1 MGQKTIFKG
10 WQMRNR
16 ILWVDTLRAIGIS
29 FIVLVHT
36 GRFNDPFV
44 LMYLK
49 SFFVPLFFFVS
60 GLVAQDSL
68 YKDSFPNFLAN
79 LSRRL
84 LLPYVF
90 FATIS
95 YLLWLLLLRHF
106 KSQFFDPLKSLLG
119 ILYGSGSWISYN
131 GALWFFTCLFIAQIM
146 FFFLVRSS
154 QHRPHLFLLPFLL
167 FCLSVAGYLLTTYV
181 TASAERLPWS
191 IDIALTATVF
201 YGVGY
206 LLRSYVLTVN
216 FAKWRWPAVLISLA
230 THLCFAR
237 MNKTVEFYNGDY
249 GNYFYFYMAA
259 FSGIL
264 FWTHIAYLIKP
275 HPLFSEIGQNT
286 LVIFSTHLLVIPCLT
301 GFLIHVL
308 HIERKAL
315 DDNLSV
321 ALGYVVFSMIAT
333 LMISRWMREHTP
345 VLLGRSA
352 RRIQVQ
358 E

>member
-1 MGQKTIFKG
+1 MK
-10 WQMRNR
+10 NR
-16 ILWVDTLRAIGIS
+16 ILWVDTLRAIGIL

-36 GRFNDPFV
+36 GRFNNPFI

-60 GLVAQDSL
+60 GLVTKDSF
-68 YKDSFPNFLAN
+68 YKDSFSGFLGN

-84 LLPYVF
+84 LLPYAF
-90 FATIS
+90 FAGIS

-106 KSQFFDPLKSLLG
+106 KSQFFDPLQSLLG
-119 ILYGSGSWISYN
+119 ILYGSGGWISYN
-131 GALWFFTCLFIAQIM
+131 GALWFFTCLFVTQVM

-154 QHRPHLFLLPFLL
+154 QYKPHPFLLPFLL
-167 FCLSVAGYLLTTYV
+167 LCLSIAGYLLTTYV
-181 TASAERLPWS
+181 TNASDRLPWS

-206 LLRSYVLTVN
+206 LLQSYVLTDS
-216 FAKWRWPAVLISLA
+216 FAQWRWPAIGISLVA
-230 THLCFAR
+230 HLYFAR
-237 MNKTVEFYNGDY
+237 MNQTVEFYIGSY
-249 GNYFYFYMAA
+249 GNYFYFYIAA

-275 HPLFSEIGQNT
+275 NPLLSEIGQNT
-286 LVIFSTHLLVIPCLT
+286 LVIFSTHLLIIPCLT
-301 GFLIHVL
+301 GFLVHVL

-315 DDNLSV
+315 DDNAFV
-321 ALGYVVFSMIAT
+321 ALGYVVFSIILT
-333 LMISRWMREHTP
+333 LMISRWMRKYTP
-345 VLLGRSA
+345 VLLGQSMRKM
-352 RRIQVQ
+352 QVQ